1 VNPTTRDHDKG
12 AGKAALPFGQAITTQ
27 VNKCIIRGGDADTM
41 TALSDVLV
49 AKHSPVH
56 CKESG
61 RILRIG
67 LEMVAVRIES
77 NGYGAI
83 DVDGPFT
90 HCVLPPFIYLFIKAR
105 GHGTLAI
112 EVEHMQSHLYA
123 PYLNMMTE
131 RSGLRH
137 AFDRD
142 LHIYF

>member
-1 VNPTTRDHDKG
+1 MAAQTKFLRCCYSTIGHVYSYPIRKLMNPTTRDHDKG
-12 AGKAALPFGQAITTQ
+12 AGKAALSFGQAITTQ

-77 NGYGAI
+77 NGYGVI

-90 HCVLPPFIYLFIKAR
+90 HCVLPPFIYLFI
-105 GHGTLAI
+105 
-112 EVEHMQSHLYA
+112 Y
-123 PYLNMMTE
+123 
-131 RSGLRH
+131 
-137 AFDRD
+137 
-142 LHIYF
+142 